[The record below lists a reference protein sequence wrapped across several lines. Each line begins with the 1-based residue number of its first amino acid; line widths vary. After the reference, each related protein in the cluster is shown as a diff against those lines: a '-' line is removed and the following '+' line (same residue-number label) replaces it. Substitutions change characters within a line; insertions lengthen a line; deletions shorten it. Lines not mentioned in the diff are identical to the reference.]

1 VQRALERFTGPLDA
15 VQVALIREHVASSPS
30 FVPEWLDN
38 RRAWRE
44 ALADALEHRRDGAAF
59 AARMQVLVARPD
71 ELWTPAYR
79 TAVERRR
86 NELVELM
93 AGLDATLT
101 PAQRAAAQRQLL
113 ALADEVQ
120 SLARR
125 RG

>member
-1 VQRALERFTGPLDA
+1 
-15 VQVALIREHVASSPS
+15 
-30 FVPEWLDN
+30 
-38 RRAWRE
+38 
-44 ALADALEHRRDGAAF
+44 
-59 AARMQVLVARPD
+59 MQVLVARPD

-86 NELVELM
+86 DELVDLM
-93 AGLDATLT
+93 ARLDASLT

-120 SLARR
+120 ELARR